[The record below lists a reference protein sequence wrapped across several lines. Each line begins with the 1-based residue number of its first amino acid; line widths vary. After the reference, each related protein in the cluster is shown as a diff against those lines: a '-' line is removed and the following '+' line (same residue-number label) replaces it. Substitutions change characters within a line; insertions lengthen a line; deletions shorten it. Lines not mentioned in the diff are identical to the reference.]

1 LTLKKGLDRPG
12 QFEQFSAE
20 KMRRTDPIR
29 FFASHGGPVSGGRND
44 VKLVAKSNTTSGHE
58 TSSDAIDK
66 RTILPVGTC
75 ITLPLIGTRE
85 KDVTITPSYC
95 FPGVFL
101 NY

>member
-1 LTLKKGLDRPG
+1 
-12 QFEQFSAE
+12 
-20 KMRRTDPIR
+20 MRRTDPIR

-85 KDVTITPSYC
+85 KDLTITPSCC
-95 FPGVFL
+95 FPGVFI